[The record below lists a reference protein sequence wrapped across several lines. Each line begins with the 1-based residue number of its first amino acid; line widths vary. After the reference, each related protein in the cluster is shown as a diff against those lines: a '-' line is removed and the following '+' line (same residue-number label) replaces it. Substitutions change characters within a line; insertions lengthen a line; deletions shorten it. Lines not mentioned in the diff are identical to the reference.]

1 MQHPHTPRTLLKTGE
16 RGFTVLLAAL
26 VASLVLSLG
35 ISVFTVAQKQLIL
48 SSTGR
53 NSQYAF
59 YAADSAA
66 ECALYWDMRH
76 QHFTT
81 GAPTALACAGNSA
94 IAVSVTGYVPETPTE
109 PATGVYRF
117 RYEPNG
123 YCADLEITKGLTHPR
138 TLIRADGYNVTCAQI
153 VSSSRVLQ
161 RSVELTY

>member
-1 MQHPHTPRTLLKTGE
+1 MQHVPPSPAFQKTGE
-16 RGFTVLLAAL
+16 HGFTVLLAAL

-35 ISVFTVAQKQLIL
+35 ISVFTVAQKQLVL

-76 QHFTT
+76 QHFIAATP
-81 GAPTALACAGNSA
+81 AVVACAGDNA
-94 IAVSVTGYVPETPTE
+94 IAITVQGYVPETPTN
-109 PATGVYRF
+109 PATGIYRF

-123 YCADLEITKGLTHPR
+123 FCADVEITKSLTHPR

-153 VSSSRVLQ
+153 TSSTRVLQ